1 MSLPTPS
8 FRDFKLNKQLWTAVA
23 EAGFETPTAIQQKA
37 IPLILAGH
45 DLTGIAQ
52 TGTGKTAAY
61 LLPILMKIKFAEGEV
76 PRAMILVPTRELALQ
91 VKEQA
96 VLLAKNTDLRIAAVF
111 GGTGMKSQIE
121 SLESGVDI
129 IVATPGRFLDLYL
142 AGHLVVKKIKVFVM
156 DEAERLLDMGFKYQI
171 NKILEVVPKK
181 RQNLLFSAT
190 MNDNVNKVAAD
201 FLDRPMEINISPER
215 RTAKTVSQ
223 VLYYVPNLKT
233 KINLLD
239 FLLTDPEL
247 SRVIVFCKT
256 KNAATNIYKYIF
268 RKYGEEQVR
277 VIHGNKDQ
285 NTRMNSIRSFKEGLV
300 RMLVTTDVAA
310 RGIDVNEV
318 SHVINFDVPVV
329 YEDYIHRIGRTGRAF
344 RTGKSITFC
353 APDEVYHI
361 RKIQKLIG
369 DKIPL
374 EELSP
379 EVRVE
384 ATEADENQKMLREMD
399 LQKRKDDPAFQGAF
413 HLKKRELKLNAA
425 KRRSSR

>member
-1 MSLPTPS
+1 
-8 FRDFKLNKQLWTAVA
+8 
-23 EAGFETPTAIQQKA
+23 
-37 IPLILAGH
+37 
-45 DLTGIAQ
+45 
-52 TGTGKTAAY
+52 
-61 LLPILMKIKFAEGEV
+61 
-76 PRAMILVPTRELALQ
+76 
-91 VKEQA
+91 
-96 VLLAKNTDLRIAAVF
+96 
-111 GGTGMKSQIE
+111 MKSQIE
-121 SLESGVDI
+121 SLEAGVDI

-190 MNDNVNKVAAD
+190 MNENVKKVAAD

-223 VLYYVPNLKT
+223 VLYHVPNLKT

-247 SRVIVFCKT
+247 SRVIVSCKT
-256 KNAATNIYKYIF
+256 KNAATNIYKYIA
-268 RKYGEEQVR
+268 RKYGEEQVK

-285 NTRMNSIRSFKEGLV
+285 NTRMNSIRTFKEGLV
-300 RMLVTTDVAA
+300 RLLVTTDVAA

-353 APDEVYHI
+353 APDEEYHI
-361 RKIQKLIG
+361 KKIQKLIG

-374 EELSP
+374 ETLSP
-379 EVRVE
+379 EVKVE
-384 ATEADENQKMLREMD
+384 ATDAEENQKILREMD
-399 LQKRKDDPAFQGAF
+399 MQKRKDDPAFQGAF
-413 HLKKRELKLNAA
+413 HLKKRQLKINAA
-425 KRRSSR
+425 KRRSSQ